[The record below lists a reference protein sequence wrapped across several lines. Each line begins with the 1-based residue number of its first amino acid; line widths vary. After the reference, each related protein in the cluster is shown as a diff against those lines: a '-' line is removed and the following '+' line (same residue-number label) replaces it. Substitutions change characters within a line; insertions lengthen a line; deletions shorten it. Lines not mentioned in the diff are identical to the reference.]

1 MARVPR
7 GQRDPGGDALTW
19 ILFFPFSARARPPYF
34 LGVAQEK
41 AFTPGV
47 RKTSQI
53 VLAPPS
59 ATLRRGPPA
68 LASSFFLSRYFLPSL
83 LRSPFRPV
91 AAAAACFLGG
101 ATRLASKGWLCSE
114 RKVLPASAG
123 ASLLLSPGASLSL
136 GCAKRPLMGRFPGGA
151 SRAPGKSAPRN
162 RDASRFAKFLA
173 TPEGE
178 VSEPRRMPNSELC
191 LRNPKSSG
199 SLG

>member
-1 MARVPR
+1 M
-7 GQRDPGGDALTW
+7 
-19 ILFFPFSARARPPYF
+19 
-34 LGVAQEK
+34 
-41 AFTPGV
+41 

-91 AAAAACFLGG
+91 AAAACFLGG
-101 ATRLASKGWLCSE
+101 ATRLASKGWFCSE

-173 TPEGE
+173 IPEGE
-178 VSEPRRMPNSELC
+178 VSEPRRIPNSELC